1 MTCMLVELQ
10 PPGRPELPAFVNGP
24 KCGNSNMRTGSLGS
38 NSRLP
43 HGASSGGGG
52 SSGAVEVSKHAS
64 RLATLSRLFKPWK
77 WKRKKKSDK
86 FEQTSRTL
94 ERKISM
100 RATKEELIQRGVL
113 LSDRELGSPTQ
124 KGPKCGNSNMRTG
137 SLGSNSR
144 LPHGA
149 SSGGGGSS
157 GAVEVSKHASRL
169 ATLSRLFKPWKWK
182 RKKKSDKFEQTS
194 RTLERK
200 ISMRATKEELIQRGV
215 LLSDRELGSP
225 TQKGETVTPP
235 SPLPPSPSSSPQANG
250 AVVSPDESEPDSTSV
265 IASAA
270 PASAGDEA
278 AAPSSAASEAENPA
292 TAPPILLDM
301 SSLHLSPV
309 GHSGGGGGGGGEPP
323 SLELLTLSAL
333 PEPPI
338 AVSEIGPIPPPPM
351 FSNPSPTLGL
361 RFAEVASSLNLR
373 FAAMAERNRQMAAA
387 AASQEGSPAA
397 PPTQQQQPP
406 RQQTPLPPR
415 RLVPPEG
422 DDSDDSGVTGDIC
435 EAAAPAR
442 TGASPAGG
450 GGDSGG
456 PLVEEIPAKEP
467 PRSSALPRKSA
478 LKKQQVNG
486 AHATQQQLTAAQ
498 ARLRPTRIH
507 LSPSGAQSP
516 LPPGLQLH
524 EGSNKENHWP
534 PHPRLPAPAV
544 TTTQTQTRMA
554 PSTGATTTGDDE
566 QGRLAAKIARKDSL
580 ALKLS
585 QRPDRQELI
594 DKNILQMQSDRER
607 QESREAVGNK
617 LTRRLS
623 LRPTPEELEQ
633 RNILKLQT
641 AEELKKEK
649 EQKKKVLIRKLS
661 FRPTIEELKERK
673 IIRFNDYVEVTQAQD
688 YDRRADKPWTRLT
701 PKDKAAIR
709 KELNE
714 FKSMEME
721 VHEDSRHLTRFHRP

>member
-1 MTCMLVELQ
+1 MGERRAKTVS
-10 PPGRPELPAFVNGP
+10 RSRSAF
-24 KCGNSNMRTGSLGS
+24 SL
-38 NSRLP
+38 R
-43 HGASSGGGG
+43 
-52 SSGAVEVSKHAS
+52 
-64 RLATLSRLFKPWK
+64 
-77 WKRKKKSDK
+77 
-86 FEQTSRTL
+86 
-94 ERKISM
+94 
-100 RATKEELIQRGVL
+100 
-113 LSDRELGSPTQ
+113 
-124 KGPKCGNSNMRTG
+124 GPKCGNSNMRTG

-225 TQKGETVTPP
+225 TQKGETVTSP
-235 SPLPPSPSSSPQANG
+235 SPQPPSSSPPQANG
-250 AVVSPDESEPDSTSV
+250 AVVSPDESSEPDSTSV
-265 IASAA
+265 IASSPD
-270 PASAGDEA
+270 PASTGDEA
-278 AAPSSAASEAENPA
+278 AAAPSSEAENPT

-309 GHSGGGGGGGGEPP
+309 GHSGGMSGSGGGGGEPP

-338 AVSEIGPIPPPPM
+338 AVNEIGPIPPPPM

-387 AASQEGSPAA
+387 AASQEGSPTA
-397 PPTQQQQPP
+397 PPTQQQPP
-406 RQQTPLPPR
+406 RQQTPLPLR
-415 RLVPPEG
+415 RLMPPEG
-422 DDSDDSGVTGDIC
+422 DDSDDSGVTGDMC

-450 GGDSGG
+450 DGGGGGG

-534 PHPRLPAPAV
+534 PPP
-544 TTTQTQTRMA
+544 
-554 PSTGATTTGDDE
+554 PSAGGDSHSDSDEDGPINWRDYYGDDE

>member
-1 MTCMLVELQ
+1 MECTPKVVFRGDVEEPVQVRRCARRCHLYSLFS
-10 PPGRPELPAFVNGP
+10 GS

-52 SSGAVEVSKHAS
+52 SSGV
-64 RLATLSRLFKPWK
+64 
-77 WKRKKKSDK
+77 
-86 FEQTSRTL
+86 
-94 ERKISM
+94 
-100 RATKEELIQRGVL
+100 
-113 LSDRELGSPTQ
+113 
-124 KGPKCGNSNMRTG
+124 
-137 SLGSNSR
+137 
-144 LPHGA
+144 
-149 SSGGGGSS
+149 
-157 GAVEVSKHASRL
+157 VEVSKHASRL

-235 SPLPPSPSSSPQANG
+235 SPPLPSSSPPQANG
-250 AVVSPDESEPDSTSV
+250 AVVSPDESSEPDSTSV
-265 IASAA
+265 IASD
-270 PASAGDEA
+270 PASTGDEA
-278 AAPSSAASEAENPA
+278 AAAPSSETENST

-309 GHSGGGGGGGGEPP
+309 GHSGGMSGGSGGGGEPP

-338 AVSEIGPIPPPPM
+338 AVNEIGPIPPPPM

-387 AASQEGSPAA
+387 AASQEGSPTA
-397 PPTQQQQPP
+397 PPTQQQPP

-435 EAAAPAR
+435 EATVPAR
-442 TGASPAGG
+442 TTASPAGG
-450 GGDSGG
+450 DGGGGG

-534 PHPRLPAPAV
+534 PPP
-544 TTTQTQTRMA
+544 
-554 PSTGATTTGDDE
+554 PSAGGDNHSDSDEDGPINWRDYYGDDE

>member
-1 MTCMLVELQ
+1 MSATGSGYLKVRELGHRRHRSNSDPQ
-10 PPGRPELPAFVNGP
+10 ATAEALAQLRLEDGP

-225 TQKGETVTPP
+225 TQK
-235 SPLPPSPSSSPQANG
+235 
-250 AVVSPDESEPDSTSV
+250 
-265 IASAA
+265 
-270 PASAGDEA
+270 
-278 AAPSSAASEAENPA
+278 
-292 TAPPILLDM
+292 
-301 SSLHLSPV
+301 
-309 GHSGGGGGGGGEPP
+309 
-323 SLELLTLSAL
+323 
-333 PEPPI
+333 
-338 AVSEIGPIPPPPM
+338 
-351 FSNPSPTLGL
+351 
-361 RFAEVASSLNLR
+361 VASSLNLR

>member
-1 MTCMLVELQ
+1 
-10 PPGRPELPAFVNGP
+10 
-24 KCGNSNMRTGSLGS
+24 MRTGSLGS

-52 SSGAVEVSKHAS
+52 SSGVVEVSKHAS

-124 KGPKCGNSNMRTG
+124 K
-137 SLGSNSR
+137 
-144 LPHGA
+144 
-149 SSGGGGSS
+149 
-157 GAVEVSKHASRL
+157 
-169 ATLSRLFKPWKWK
+169 
-182 RKKKSDKFEQTS
+182 
-194 RTLERK
+194 
-200 ISMRATKEELIQRGV
+200 
-215 LLSDRELGSP
+215 
-225 TQKGETVTPP
+225 
-235 SPLPPSPSSSPQANG
+235 
-250 AVVSPDESEPDSTSV
+250 
-265 IASAA
+265 
-270 PASAGDEA
+270 
-278 AAPSSAASEAENPA
+278 
-292 TAPPILLDM
+292 APPILLDM
-301 SSLHLSPV
+301 SSLHPV
-309 GHSGGGGGGGGEPP
+309 GHSGGMSGGSGGGGEPP

-338 AVSEIGPIPPPPM
+338 AVNEIGPIPPPPM

-387 AASQEGSPAA
+387 AASQEGSPTA
-397 PPTQQQQPP
+397 PPTQQQPP

-435 EAAAPAR
+435 EATVPAR
-442 TGASPAGG
+442 TTASPAGG
-450 GGDSGG
+450 DGGGGG

-534 PHPRLPAPAV
+534 PPP
-544 TTTQTQTRMA
+544 
-554 PSTGATTTGDDE
+554 PSAGGDNHSDSDEDGPINWRDYYGDDE

>member
-1 MTCMLVELQ
+1 MS
-10 PPGRPELPAFVNGP
+10 A
-24 KCGNSNMRTGSLGS
+24 TGSGYLK
-38 NSRLP
+38 
-43 HGASSGGGG
+43 
-52 SSGAVEVSKHAS
+52 V
-64 RLATLSRLFKPWK
+64 
-77 WKRKKKSDK
+77 
-86 FEQTSRTL
+86 
-94 ERKISM
+94 
-100 RATKEELIQRGVL
+100 
-113 LSDRELGSPTQ
+113 RELGHRRHRSNSDPQATAEALAQ
-124 KGPKCGNSNMRTG
+124 LRLEDGPKCGNSNMRTG

-235 SPLPPSPSSSPQANG
+235 SPLPPSPSPPQANG

-265 IASAA
+265 IASS
-270 PASAGDEA
+270 PASTGDEA
-278 AAPSSAASEAENPA
+278 AAPSAASEAENPA

-309 GHSGGGGGGGGEPP
+309 GHSGGGGGGGGGEPP

-387 AASQEGSPAA
+387 TASQEGSPAA

-450 GGDSGG
+450 GGDGGG

-534 PHPRLPAPAV
+534 PPP
-544 TTTQTQTRMA
+544 
-554 PSTGATTTGDDE
+554 PSASPGGDNHSDSDEDGPINWRDYYGDDE

-633 RNILKLQT
+633 RNILKFQT

>member
-1 MTCMLVELQ
+1 MGERRSKVS
-10 PPGRPELPAFVNGP
+10 RSRSAF
-24 KCGNSNMRTGSLGS
+24 SL
-38 NSRLP
+38 R
-43 HGASSGGGG
+43 
-52 SSGAVEVSKHAS
+52 
-64 RLATLSRLFKPWK
+64 
-77 WKRKKKSDK
+77 
-86 FEQTSRTL
+86 
-94 ERKISM
+94 
-100 RATKEELIQRGVL
+100 
-113 LSDRELGSPTQ
+113 
-124 KGPKCGNSNMRTG
+124 GPKCGNSNMRTG

-235 SPLPPSPSSSPQANG
+235 SPLPPSPSPPQANG

-265 IASAA
+265 IASS
-270 PASAGDEA
+270 PASTGDEA
-278 AAPSSAASEAENPA
+278 AAPSAASEAENPA

-387 AASQEGSPAA
+387 TASQEGSPAA

-415 RLVPPEG
+415 QLVPPEG

-450 GGDSGG
+450 AGGDGGG

-534 PHPRLPAPAV
+534 PPP
-544 TTTQTQTRMA
+544 
-554 PSTGATTTGDDE
+554 PSASPGGDNHSDSDEDGPINWRDYYGDDE

-721 VHEDSRHLTRFHRP
+721 VHEDSRHLTSAMHLPRRLNLNRFSIFSTMGNLKNIELLLEVSSKLASSAAIASIKRHEISALVNAEFSFFFFFFFCI

>member
-1 MTCMLVELQ
+1 MFAWGSGTVMSATGSGYLKVRELGHRRHRSNSDPQ
-10 PPGRPELPAFVNGP
+10 ATAEALAQLRLEDGP

-43 HGASSGGGG
+43 HAGGGASSG
-52 SSGAVEVSKHAS
+52 GAVEVSKHAS

-100 RATKEELIQRGVL
+100 RSTKEELIQRGVL

-124 KGPKCGNSNMRTG
+124 K
-137 SLGSNSR
+137 
-144 LPHGA
+144 
-149 SSGGGGSS
+149 
-157 GAVEVSKHASRL
+157 
-169 ATLSRLFKPWKWK
+169 
-182 RKKKSDKFEQTS
+182 
-194 RTLERK
+194 
-200 ISMRATKEELIQRGV
+200 
-215 LLSDRELGSP
+215 
-225 TQKGETVTPP
+225 
-235 SPLPPSPSSSPQANG
+235 
-250 AVVSPDESEPDSTSV
+250 
-265 IASAA
+265 
-270 PASAGDEA
+270 
-278 AAPSSAASEAENPA
+278 
-292 TAPPILLDM
+292 
-301 SSLHLSPV
+301 
-309 GHSGGGGGGGGEPP
+309 
-323 SLELLTLSAL
+323 
-333 PEPPI
+333 
-338 AVSEIGPIPPPPM
+338 
-351 FSNPSPTLGL
+351 
-361 RFAEVASSLNLR
+361 VASSLNLR
-373 FAAMAERNRQMAAA
+373 FAAMAERNRQLAAA
-387 AASQEGSPAA
+387 AGDEPSGPPPPAA
-397 PPTQQQQPP
+397 AVLSPCAQQQPV

-415 RLVPPEG
+415 QLVPPEG
-422 DDSDDSGVTGDIC
+422 DEEDSDDS
-435 EAAAPAR
+435 AAA
-442 TGASPAGG
+442 AGDAVELRLG
-450 GGDSGG
+450 LDSAAAA
-456 PLVEEIPAKEP
+456 LVEEIPAKEP
-467 PRSSALPRKSA
+467 PQSSALPRKSA

-486 AHATQQQLTAAQ
+486 AHATQQQLSAAQ

-507 LSPSGAQSP
+507 LSPGAQSP
-516 LPPGLQLH
+516 LPPGLPLH
-524 EGSNKENHWP
+524 EGTNKENQWP
-534 PHPRLPAPAV
+534 PPPASGGGHAAEDDDEDGPINW
-544 TTTQTQTRMA
+544 RDYY
-554 PSTGATTTGDDE
+554 GDDE

-580 ALKLS
+580 ALKLA

-633 RNILKLQT
+633 RNILKFQT

-714 FKSMEME
+714 FKSMEMQ

>member
-1 MTCMLVELQ
+1 MSATGSGYLKVRELGHRRHRSNSDPQ
-10 PPGRPELPAFVNGP
+10 ATAEALAQLRLEDGP

-124 KGPKCGNSNMRTG
+124 K
-137 SLGSNSR
+137 
-144 LPHGA
+144 
-149 SSGGGGSS
+149 
-157 GAVEVSKHASRL
+157 
-169 ATLSRLFKPWKWK
+169 
-182 RKKKSDKFEQTS
+182 
-194 RTLERK
+194 
-200 ISMRATKEELIQRGV
+200 
-215 LLSDRELGSP
+215 
-225 TQKGETVTPP
+225 
-235 SPLPPSPSSSPQANG
+235 
-250 AVVSPDESEPDSTSV
+250 
-265 IASAA
+265 
-270 PASAGDEA
+270 
-278 AAPSSAASEAENPA
+278 
-292 TAPPILLDM
+292 APPILLDM

-309 GHSGGGGGGGGEPP
+309 GHTGGSGGGGGEPP

-387 AASQEGSPAA
+387 TASQEGSPAA

-415 RLVPPEG
+415 QLVPPEG

-450 GGDSGG
+450 GGGDGGG

-534 PHPRLPAPAV
+534 PPP
-544 TTTQTQTRMA
+544 
-554 PSTGATTTGDDE
+554 PSASPGGDNHSDSDEDGPINWRDYYGDDE

>member
-1 MTCMLVELQ
+1 MFAWGSGTVMSATGSGYLKVRELGHRRHRSNSDPQ
-10 PPGRPELPAFVNGP
+10 ATAEALAQLRLEDGP

-43 HGASSGGGG
+43 HAGGGASSG
-52 SSGAVEVSKHAS
+52 GAVEVSKHAS

-100 RATKEELIQRGVL
+100 RSTKEELIQRGVL

-124 KGPKCGNSNMRTG
+124 K
-137 SLGSNSR
+137 
-144 LPHGA
+144 
-149 SSGGGGSS
+149 
-157 GAVEVSKHASRL
+157 
-169 ATLSRLFKPWKWK
+169 
-182 RKKKSDKFEQTS
+182 
-194 RTLERK
+194 
-200 ISMRATKEELIQRGV
+200 
-215 LLSDRELGSP
+215 
-225 TQKGETVTPP
+225 
-235 SPLPPSPSSSPQANG
+235 
-250 AVVSPDESEPDSTSV
+250 
-265 IASAA
+265 
-270 PASAGDEA
+270 A
-278 AAPSSAASEAENPA
+278 AAP
-292 TAPPILLDM
+292 PPILLDM
-301 SSLHLSPV
+301 SSLSPV
-309 GHSGGGGGGGGEPP
+309 GPPPHGGAGEHPAP

-373 FAAMAERNRQMAAA
+373 FAAMAERNRQLAAA
-387 AASQEGSPAA
+387 AGDEPSGPPPPAA
-397 PPTQQQQPP
+397 AVLSPCAQQQPV

-415 RLVPPEG
+415 QLVPPEG
-422 DDSDDSGVTGDIC
+422 DEEDSDDS
-435 EAAAPAR
+435 AAA
-442 TGASPAGG
+442 AGDAVELRLG
-450 GGDSGG
+450 LDSAAAA
-456 PLVEEIPAKEP
+456 LVEEIPAKEP
-467 PRSSALPRKSA
+467 PQSSALPRKSA

-486 AHATQQQLTAAQ
+486 AHATQQQLSAAQ

-507 LSPSGAQSP
+507 LSPGAQSP
-516 LPPGLQLH
+516 LPPGLPLH
-524 EGSNKENHWP
+524 EGTNKENQWP
-534 PHPRLPAPAV
+534 PPPASGGGHAAEDDDEDGPINW
-544 TTTQTQTRMA
+544 RDYY
-554 PSTGATTTGDDE
+554 GDDE

-580 ALKLS
+580 ALKLA

-633 RNILKLQT
+633 RNILKFQT

-714 FKSMEME
+714 FKSMEMQ

>member
-1 MTCMLVELQ
+1 MECSPKIVFRGDVEESAQVRRYAKGCKLY
-10 PPGRPELPAFVNGP
+10 
-24 KCGNSNMRTGSLGS
+24 SLW
-38 NSRLP
+38 
-43 HGASSGGGG
+43 A
-52 SSGAVEVSKHAS
+52 
-64 RLATLSRLFKPWK
+64 
-77 WKRKKKSDK
+77 
-86 FEQTSRTL
+86 
-94 ERKISM
+94 
-100 RATKEELIQRGVL
+100 
-113 LSDRELGSPTQ
+113 
-124 KGPKCGNSNMRTG
+124 GPKCGNSNMRTG

-225 TQKGETVTPP
+225 TQKGETVTSP
-235 SPLPPSPSSSPQANG
+235 SPQPPSSSPPQANG
-250 AVVSPDESEPDSTSV
+250 AVVSPDESSEPDSTSV
-265 IASAA
+265 IASSPD
-270 PASAGDEA
+270 PASTGDEA
-278 AAPSSAASEAENPA
+278 AAAPSSEAENPT

-309 GHSGGGGGGGGEPP
+309 GHSGGMSGSGGGGGEPP

-338 AVSEIGPIPPPPM
+338 AVNEIGPIPPPPM

-387 AASQEGSPAA
+387 AASQEGSPTA
-397 PPTQQQQPP
+397 PPTQQQPP
-406 RQQTPLPPR
+406 RQQTPLPLR
-415 RLVPPEG
+415 RLMPPEG
-422 DDSDDSGVTGDIC
+422 DDSDDSGVTGDMC

-450 GGDSGG
+450 DGGGGGG

-534 PHPRLPAPAV
+534 PPP
-544 TTTQTQTRMA
+544 
-554 PSTGATTTGDDE
+554 PSAGGDSHSDSDEDGPINWRDYYGDDE

>member
-1 MTCMLVELQ
+1 MS
-10 PPGRPELPAFVNGP
+10 A
-24 KCGNSNMRTGSLGS
+24 TGSGYLK
-38 NSRLP
+38 
-43 HGASSGGGG
+43 
-52 SSGAVEVSKHAS
+52 V
-64 RLATLSRLFKPWK
+64 
-77 WKRKKKSDK
+77 
-86 FEQTSRTL
+86 
-94 ERKISM
+94 
-100 RATKEELIQRGVL
+100 
-113 LSDRELGSPTQ
+113 RELGHRRHRSNSDPQATAEALAQ
-124 KGPKCGNSNMRTG
+124 LRLEDGPKCGNSNMRTG

-235 SPLPPSPSSSPQANG
+235 SPLPPSPSPPQANG

-265 IASAA
+265 IASS
-270 PASAGDEA
+270 PASTGDEA
-278 AAPSSAASEAENPA
+278 AAPSAASEAENPA

-387 AASQEGSPAA
+387 TASQEGSPAA

-415 RLVPPEG
+415 QLVPPEG

-450 GGDSGG
+450 AGGDGGG

-534 PHPRLPAPAV
+534 PPP
-544 TTTQTQTRMA
+544 
-554 PSTGATTTGDDE
+554 PSASPGGDNHSDSDEDGPINWRDYYGDDE

-701 PKDKAAIR
+701 PKDKVSQALKLICPHG
-709 KELNE
+709 N
-714 FKSMEME
+714 
-721 VHEDSRHLTRFHRP
+721 

>member
-1 MTCMLVELQ
+1 MSATGSGYLKVRELGHRRHRSNSDPQ
-10 PPGRPELPAFVNGP
+10 ATAEALAQLRLEDGP

-124 KGPKCGNSNMRTG
+124 K
-137 SLGSNSR
+137 
-144 LPHGA
+144 
-149 SSGGGGSS
+149 
-157 GAVEVSKHASRL
+157 
-169 ATLSRLFKPWKWK
+169 
-182 RKKKSDKFEQTS
+182 
-194 RTLERK
+194 
-200 ISMRATKEELIQRGV
+200 
-215 LLSDRELGSP
+215 
-225 TQKGETVTPP
+225 
-235 SPLPPSPSSSPQANG
+235 
-250 AVVSPDESEPDSTSV
+250 
-265 IASAA
+265 
-270 PASAGDEA
+270 
-278 AAPSSAASEAENPA
+278 
-292 TAPPILLDM
+292 APPILLDM

-309 GHSGGGGGGGGEPP
+309 GHSGGGGGGGGGEPP

-387 AASQEGSPAA
+387 TASQEGSPAA

-450 GGDSGG
+450 GGDGGG

-534 PHPRLPAPAV
+534 PPP
-544 TTTQTQTRMA
+544 
-554 PSTGATTTGDDE
+554 PSASPGGDNHSDSDEDGPINWRDYYGDDE

-633 RNILKLQT
+633 RNILKFQT

>member
-1 MTCMLVELQ
+1 MSATGSGYLKVRELGHRRHRSNSDPQ
-10 PPGRPELPAFVNGP
+10 ATAEALAQLRLEDGP

-225 TQKGETVTPP
+225 TQK
-235 SPLPPSPSSSPQANG
+235 
-250 AVVSPDESEPDSTSV
+250 
-265 IASAA
+265 
-270 PASAGDEA
+270 
-278 AAPSSAASEAENPA
+278 
-292 TAPPILLDM
+292 APPILLDM

>member
-1 MTCMLVELQ
+1 MDCPTKTVFRGEVE
-10 PPGRPELPAFVNGP
+10 
-24 KCGNSNMRTGSLGS
+24 GSDA
-38 NSRLP
+38 R
-43 HGASSGGGG
+43 
-52 SSGAVEVSKHAS
+52 SKGCKLYS
-64 RLATLSRLFKPWK
+64 LWP
-77 WKRKKKSDK
+77 
-86 FEQTSRTL
+86 
-94 ERKISM
+94 
-100 RATKEELIQRGVL
+100 
-113 LSDRELGSPTQ
+113 
-124 KGPKCGNSNMRTG
+124 GPKCGNSNMRTG

-235 SPLPPSPSSSPQANG
+235 SPLPPSPSPPQANG

-265 IASAA
+265 IASS
-270 PASAGDEA
+270 PASTGDEA
-278 AAPSSAASEAENPA
+278 AAPSAASEAENPA

-309 GHSGGGGGGGGEPP
+309 GHTGGSGGGGGEPP

-387 AASQEGSPAA
+387 TASQEGSPAA

-415 RLVPPEG
+415 QLVPPEG

-450 GGDSGG
+450 GGGDGGG

-534 PHPRLPAPAV
+534 PPP
-544 TTTQTQTRMA
+544 
-554 PSTGATTTGDDE
+554 PSASPGGDNHSDSDEDGPINWRDYYGDDE

>member
-1 MTCMLVELQ
+1 MDDGPPNKLFRGEVEEPDVSATQRCFWRLWS
-10 PPGRPELPAFVNGP
+10 GP

-43 HGASSGGGG
+43 HASSGGGG
-52 SSGAVEVSKHAS
+52 GGTSGAVEVSKHAS

-124 KGPKCGNSNMRTG
+124 K
-137 SLGSNSR
+137 
-144 LPHGA
+144 
-149 SSGGGGSS
+149 
-157 GAVEVSKHASRL
+157 
-169 ATLSRLFKPWKWK
+169 
-182 RKKKSDKFEQTS
+182 
-194 RTLERK
+194 
-200 ISMRATKEELIQRGV
+200 
-215 LLSDRELGSP
+215 
-225 TQKGETVTPP
+225 
-235 SPLPPSPSSSPQANG
+235 
-250 AVVSPDESEPDSTSV
+250 
-265 IASAA
+265 
-270 PASAGDEA
+270 
-278 AAPSSAASEAENPA
+278 
-292 TAPPILLDM
+292 APPILLDM
-301 SSLHLSPV
+301 SSLHLSSM
-309 GHSGGGGGGGGEPP
+309 GHGGGGMSGGGNSGGGAGGEPP
-323 SLELLTLSAL
+323 SLDLLTLSAL

-373 FAAMAERNRQMAAA
+373 FAAMAERNRQQMAAA
-387 AASQEGSPAA
+387 ATASPPQDGLSSPPSAQQ
-397 PPTQQQQPP
+397 QQQQPP

-415 RLVPPEG
+415 QLVPQEG

-435 EAAAPAR
+435 ELATQQQPTVR
-442 TGASPAGG
+442 TTG
-450 GGDSGG
+450 GGDSSPASNTAALVVPSVGVA
-456 PLVEEIPAKEP
+456 LVEEIPAKEP

-524 EGSNKENHWP
+524 EGSNKENQWP
-534 PHPRLPAPAV
+534 PPP
-544 TTTQTQTRMA
+544 TTASPGGGGDSHSDSDEDGPINWRDYY
-554 PSTGATTTGDDE
+554 GDDE

-580 ALKLS
+580 ALKLA

-633 RNILKLQT
+633 RNILKFQT

-714 FKSMEME
+714 FKSMEMQ

>member
-1 MTCMLVELQ
+1 
-10 PPGRPELPAFVNGP
+10 
-24 KCGNSNMRTGSLGS
+24 MRTGSLGS

-43 HGASSGGGG
+43 HAGGGASSG
-52 SSGAVEVSKHAS
+52 GAVEVSKHAS

-100 RATKEELIQRGVL
+100 RSTKEELIQRGVL
-113 LSDRELGSPTQ
+113 LSERELGSPTQ
-124 KGPKCGNSNMRTG
+124 K
-137 SLGSNSR
+137 
-144 LPHGA
+144 
-149 SSGGGGSS
+149 
-157 GAVEVSKHASRL
+157 
-169 ATLSRLFKPWKWK
+169 
-182 RKKKSDKFEQTS
+182 
-194 RTLERK
+194 
-200 ISMRATKEELIQRGV
+200 
-215 LLSDRELGSP
+215 
-225 TQKGETVTPP
+225 
-235 SPLPPSPSSSPQANG
+235 
-250 AVVSPDESEPDSTSV
+250 
-265 IASAA
+265 AA
-270 PASAGDEA
+270 
-278 AAPSSAASEAENPA
+278 
-292 TAPPILLDM
+292 APPILLDM
-301 SSLHLSPV
+301 SSLSSP
-309 GHSGGGGGGGGEPP
+309 HGGEQHPP
-323 SLELLTLSAL
+323 HSLELLTLSAL

-373 FAAMAERNRQMAAA
+373 FAAMAERNRQLAAA
-387 AASQEGSPAA
+387 GDQPSPPPLAAVLSPCG
-397 PPTQQQQPP
+397 QQQQPV

-415 RLVPPEG
+415 QVVPPEG
-422 DDSDDSGVTGDIC
+422 DDEDSDDS
-435 EAAAPAR
+435 AAA
-442 TGASPAGG
+442 AGG
-450 GGDSGG
+450 GDAGELRLDAAAAAA
-456 PLVEEIPAKEP
+456 LVEEIPAKEP
-467 PRSSALPRKSA
+467 PQSSALPRKSA

-486 AHATQQQLTAAQ
+486 AHATQQQLSAAQ

-507 LSPSGAQSP
+507 LSPGAQSP
-516 LPPGLQLH
+516 LPPGLPLH
-524 EGSNKENHWP
+524 EGTNKENLWP
-534 PHPRLPAPAV
+534 PPA
-544 TTTQTQTRMA
+544 T
-554 PSTGATTTGDDE
+554 ATAGGDDDDDEDGPINWRDYYGDDE
-566 QGRLAAKIARKDSL
+566 QGRLVAKIARKDSL
-580 ALKLS
+580 ALKLA

-633 RNILKLQT
+633 RNILKFQT

-714 FKSMEME
+714 FKSMEMQ

>member
-1 MTCMLVELQ
+1 MGERRSKVS
-10 PPGRPELPAFVNGP
+10 RSRSAFSLRGP

-38 NSRLP
+38 NSRAP
-43 HGASSGGGG
+43 NPGMG
-52 SSGAVEVSKHAS
+52 SSGPVVEVSKHAS

-113 LSDRELGSPTQ
+113 LSDRELGSPSQ
-124 KGPKCGNSNMRTG
+124 K
-137 SLGSNSR
+137 
-144 LPHGA
+144 A
-149 SSGGGGSS
+149 
-157 GAVEVSKHASRL
+157 
-169 ATLSRLFKPWKWK
+169 
-182 RKKKSDKFEQTS
+182 
-194 RTLERK
+194 
-200 ISMRATKEELIQRGV
+200 
-215 LLSDRELGSP
+215 
-225 TQKGETVTPP
+225 
-235 SPLPPSPSSSPQANG
+235 
-250 AVVSPDESEPDSTSV
+250 
-265 IASAA
+265 
-270 PASAGDEA
+270 
-278 AAPSSAASEAENPA
+278 
-292 TAPPILLDM
+292 APPILLDM
-301 SSLHLSPV
+301 SSLHVAEYTP
-309 GHSGGGGGGGGEPP
+309 GGGGGGGGGVERGEGGVPGPP
-323 SLELLTLSAL
+323 LSAGAPTGLEMLTLSAL

-373 FAAMAERNRQMAAA
+373 FAAMAERNRQL
-387 AASQEGSPAA
+387 ASQQAATEQQLQSPL
-397 PPTQQQQPP
+397 QQQQQHHHQL
-406 RQQTPLPPR
+406 QQHQHSQQSQQQAPQFRLPPLQHHHHHHHHHPPHYSEENGAEDDDDDDAATATTAD
-415 RLVPPEG
+415 RLQPADEDGSG
-422 DDSDDSGVTGDIC
+422 DVGD
-435 EAAAPAR
+435 
-442 TGASPAGG
+442 GAT
-450 GGDSGG
+450 
-456 PLVEEIPAKEP
+456 LVEEIPAKEP
-467 PRSSALPRKSA
+467 PQSSALPRKSA
-478 LKKQQVNG
+478 LKKQQQANG
-486 AHATQQQLTAAQ
+486 VGPPHATQQQLSAA
-498 ARLRPTRIH
+498 RHGLRPTRGQGG
-507 LSPSGAQSP
+507 LGSPQCP
-516 LPPGLQLH
+516 LPPPPALRLTDCD
-524 EGSNKENHWP
+524 KENSRPGDSDSDSDDDGPINW
-534 PHPRLPAPAV
+534 RDYY
-544 TTTQTQTRMA
+544 
-554 PSTGATTTGDDE
+554 GDDE

-580 ALKLS
+580 ALKLA

-594 DKNILQMQSDRER
+594 DKNILLMQSDRER

-623 LRPTPEELEQ
+623 LRPTVEELEQ

-714 FKSMEME
+714 FKSMEMR

>member
-1 MTCMLVELQ
+1 MS
-10 PPGRPELPAFVNGP
+10 A
-24 KCGNSNMRTGSLGS
+24 TGSGYLK
-38 NSRLP
+38 
-43 HGASSGGGG
+43 
-52 SSGAVEVSKHAS
+52 V
-64 RLATLSRLFKPWK
+64 
-77 WKRKKKSDK
+77 
-86 FEQTSRTL
+86 
-94 ERKISM
+94 
-100 RATKEELIQRGVL
+100 
-113 LSDRELGSPTQ
+113 RELGHRRHRSNSDPQATAEALAQ
-124 KGPKCGNSNMRTG
+124 LRLEDGPKCGNSNMRTG

-235 SPLPPSPSSSPQANG
+235 SPLPPSPSPPQANG

-265 IASAA
+265 IASS
-270 PASAGDEA
+270 PASTGDEA
-278 AAPSSAASEAENPA
+278 AAPSAASEAENPA

-309 GHSGGGGGGGGEPP
+309 GHTGGSGGGGGEPP

-387 AASQEGSPAA
+387 TASQEGSPAA

-415 RLVPPEG
+415 QLVPPEG

-450 GGDSGG
+450 GGGDGGG

-534 PHPRLPAPAV
+534 PPP
-544 TTTQTQTRMA
+544 
-554 PSTGATTTGDDE
+554 PSASPGGDNHSDSDEDGPINWRDYYGDDE

>member
-10 PPGRPELPAFVNGP
+10 PPGRPELPAFVNNGP

-124 KGPKCGNSNMRTG
+124 K
-137 SLGSNSR
+137 
-144 LPHGA
+144 
-149 SSGGGGSS
+149 
-157 GAVEVSKHASRL
+157 
-169 ATLSRLFKPWKWK
+169 
-182 RKKKSDKFEQTS
+182 
-194 RTLERK
+194 
-200 ISMRATKEELIQRGV
+200 
-215 LLSDRELGSP
+215 
-225 TQKGETVTPP
+225 
-235 SPLPPSPSSSPQANG
+235 
-250 AVVSPDESEPDSTSV
+250 
-265 IASAA
+265 
-270 PASAGDEA
+270 
-278 AAPSSAASEAENPA
+278 
-292 TAPPILLDM
+292 APPILLDM

-309 GHSGGGGGGGGEPP
+309 GHSGGMSGSGGGGGEPP

-338 AVSEIGPIPPPPM
+338 AVNEIGPIPPPPM

-387 AASQEGSPAA
+387 AASQEGSPTA
-397 PPTQQQQPP
+397 PPTQQQPP
-406 RQQTPLPPR
+406 RQQTPLPLR
-415 RLVPPEG
+415 RLMPPEG
-422 DDSDDSGVTGDIC
+422 DDSDDSGVTGDMC

-450 GGDSGG
+450 DGGGGGG

-534 PHPRLPAPAV
+534 PPP
-544 TTTQTQTRMA
+544 
-554 PSTGATTTGDDE
+554 PSAGGDSHSDSDEDGPINWRDYYGDDE

>member
-1 MTCMLVELQ
+1 MSATGSGYLKVRELGHRRHRSNSDPQ
-10 PPGRPELPAFVNGP
+10 ATAEALAQLRLEDGP

-124 KGPKCGNSNMRTG
+124 K
-137 SLGSNSR
+137 
-144 LPHGA
+144 
-149 SSGGGGSS
+149 
-157 GAVEVSKHASRL
+157 
-169 ATLSRLFKPWKWK
+169 
-182 RKKKSDKFEQTS
+182 
-194 RTLERK
+194 
-200 ISMRATKEELIQRGV
+200 
-215 LLSDRELGSP
+215 
-225 TQKGETVTPP
+225 
-235 SPLPPSPSSSPQANG
+235 
-250 AVVSPDESEPDSTSV
+250 
-265 IASAA
+265 
-270 PASAGDEA
+270 
-278 AAPSSAASEAENPA
+278 
-292 TAPPILLDM
+292 APPILLDM

-387 AASQEGSPAA
+387 TASQEGSPAA

-450 GGDSGG
+450 GGDGGG

-534 PHPRLPAPAV
+534 PPP
-544 TTTQTQTRMA
+544 
-554 PSTGATTTGDDE
+554 PSASPGGDNHSDSDEDGPINWRDYYGDDE